1 MHGRDVTVTSDDSEP
16 KSHAGHI
23 HSGWRL
29 AIHNLYYGESPAGRW
44 FRIGLLVFDLITVV
58 YFVVSSTMVPSPHI
72 DVVDFI
78 LGLLLTIE
86 LGARWSIANN
96 PWRFSVRFGTIV
108 DLLVIFSLLSQ
119 LLIDNLA
126 FLRVV
131 RMLRLMRS
139 YHVMAELRRYWPWFK
154 RHEDV
159 IQSAVNLIVF
169 IFVITALVYV
179 VEGHTNPQI
188 RNYVDA
194 LYFTVTTLT
203 TTGFGDITMEGS
215 TGRLLSVAI
224 MVFGVALFLR
234 LIQTIFRPPKI
245 HNRCP
250 GCGLDLHE
258 SDAVH
263 CKRCGEVLRYR
274 APDIDA

>member
-1 MHGRDVTVTSDDSEP
+1 MTSENDEN
-16 KSHAGHI
+16 KSRGGHI
-23 HSGWRL
+23 RSGWRL
-29 AIHNLYYGESPAGRW
+29 AIHDLYYGESRTASL
-44 FRIGLLVFDLITVV
+44 FRIGLLIFDLLTIG
-58 YFVVSSTMVPSPHI
+58 YFVVSSTMVPSPRI
-72 DVVDFI
+72 DVIDFI
-78 LGLLLTIE
+78 LGVLLTVE
-86 LGARWSIANN
+86 LAARWSIANN
-96 PWRFSVRFGTIV
+96 PWRFAVRFGTVV
-108 DLLVIFSLLSQ
+108 DLIVIFSLISQ

-139 YHVMAELRRYWPWFK
+139 YHVLAEFRRYSPWFK

-179 VEGHTNPQI
+179 VEGHTNPKI

-245 HNRCP
+245 HNRCS

>member
-1 MHGRDVTVTSDDSEP
+1 VTSENGVP
-16 KSHAGHI
+16 KSPASHI
-23 HSGWRL
+23 QAGWRL
-29 AIHNLYYGESPAGRW
+29 SIHNLYYGETRAANW
-44 FRIGLLVFDLITVV
+44 FRIGLLVFDLLTIV
-58 YFVVSSTMVPSPHI
+58 YFVVSSTMVPSPRI
-72 DVVDFI
+72 DVIDFI
-78 LGLLLTIE
+78 LGVILIVE
-86 LGARWSIANN
+86 LAARWSIANS
-96 PWRFSVRFGTIV
+96 PWRFSFRFGTIV
-108 DLLVIFSLLSQ
+108 DLIVIFSLISQ
-119 LLIDNLA
+119 VLVDNLA

-139 YHVMAELRRYWPWFK
+139 YHVMSELRRYWPWFK

-179 VEGHTNPQI
+179 VEGHTNPKI
-188 RNYVDA
+188 HNYIDA

-245 HNRCP
+245 HNRCT

-258 SDAVH
+258 GDAVH

-274 APDIDA
+274 APDIDAG